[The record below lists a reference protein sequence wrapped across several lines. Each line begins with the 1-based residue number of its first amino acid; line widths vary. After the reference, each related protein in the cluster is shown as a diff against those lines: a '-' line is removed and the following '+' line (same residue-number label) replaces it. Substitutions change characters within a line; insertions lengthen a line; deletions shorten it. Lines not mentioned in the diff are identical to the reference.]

1 MCIRK
6 ENEPWWAYMARW
18 LVEQPRVLLSIVGLV
33 AAGVFYYDLRAYMLE
48 QQEVQA
54 KTVRV
59 LTELSIRLQNIEKR
73 VEKISPALN
82 RAGADAYNGE

>member
-1 MCIRK
+1 
-6 ENEPWWAYMARW
+6 MARW